1 MRPLTVA
8 IIAVAGFSPFHLSVP
23 FIVFSEKMAEKKHFH
38 VIICAEKPGNV
49 DSADGFSV
57 TATHDYTAVIQADI
71 VIIPYW
77 GTITQKTPQ
86 KLLEALTTARDNGAQ
101 IVGLCLGT
109 FVLGYA
115 GLLKNKRAATHWEFE
130 REFQARFP
138 QTHLD
143 INALFVDDDGIITSA
158 GTAAAL
164 DCCLYIVRQHFG
176 SDYANHIARRMV
188 VPPYRTGGQAQF
200 IEQPVPKNT
209 HDERINLLLD
219 YLRQNI
225 AQQHDLDSLAQRVMM
240 SRRTLTR
247 HFMKATGSS
256 IAEWLITERL
266 RRSQELLG
274 SSQLPVERIAAEVG
288 FLSPVTWRQHFKSH
302 FGVSPAEWRKTFRGM
317 A

>member
-38 VIICAEKPGNV
+38 VIICAEKLGNV

-77 GTITQKTPQ
+77 GTITQKPPQ

-143 INALFVDDDGIITSA
+143 INALYVDDDGIITSA

-164 DCCLYIVRQHFG
+164 DCCLYIVRQLLAATMLTILPDG
-176 SDYANHIARRMV
+176 WSYRHIA
-188 VPPYRTGGQAQF
+188 
-200 IEQPVPKNT
+200 
-209 HDERINLLLD
+209 
-219 YLRQNI
+219 
-225 AQQHDLDSLAQRVMM
+225 LAV
-240 SRRTLTR
+240 
-247 HFMKATGSS
+247 
-256 IAEWLITERL
+256 
-266 RRSQELLG
+266 RRSLLSNQCRKIPMMNALISCWITCG
-274 SSQLPVERIAAEVG
+274 KTLRNSMISTR
-288 FLSPVTWRQHFKSH
+288 WRS
-302 FGVSPAEWRKTFRGM
+302 E
-317 A
+317 

>member
-1 MRPLTVA
+1 
-8 IIAVAGFSPFHLSVP
+8 
-23 FIVFSEKMAEKKHFH
+23 
-38 VIICAEKPGNV
+38 
-49 DSADGFSV
+49 
-57 TATHDYTAVIQADI
+57 
-71 VIIPYW
+71 
-77 GTITQKTPQ
+77 
-86 KLLEALTTARDNGAQ
+86 
-101 IVGLCLGT
+101 
-109 FVLGYA
+109 
-115 GLLKNKRAATHWEFE
+115 
-130 REFQARFP
+130 
-138 QTHLD
+138 
-143 INALFVDDDGIITSA
+143 
-158 GTAAAL
+158 
-164 DCCLYIVRQHFG
+164 
-176 SDYANHIARRMV
+176 MV

-288 FLSPVTWRQHFKSH
+288 FLSPVT
-302 FGVSPAEWRKTFRGM
+302 
-317 A
+317 

>member
-23 FIVFSEKMAEKKHFH
+23 FIVFSEKMAEKKRFH

-77 GTITQKTPQ
+77 GTITQKPPQ

-143 INALFVDDDGIITSA
+143 INALYVDDDGIITSA

-164 DCCLYIVRQHFG
+164 DCCLYIVR
-176 SDYANHIARRMV
+176 
-188 VPPYRTGGQAQF
+188 
-200 IEQPVPKNT
+200 
-209 HDERINLLLD
+209 
-219 YLRQNI
+219 
-225 AQQHDLDSLAQRVMM
+225 
-240 SRRTLTR
+240 
-247 HFMKATGSS
+247 
-256 IAEWLITERL
+256 
-266 RRSQELLG
+266 
-274 SSQLPVERIAAEVG
+274 
-288 FLSPVTWRQHFKSH
+288 
-302 FGVSPAEWRKTFRGM
+302 
-317 A
+317 

>member
-1 MRPLTVA
+1 M
-8 IIAVAGFSPFHLSVP
+8 
-23 FIVFSEKMAEKKHFH
+23 
-38 VIICAEKPGNV
+38 
-49 DSADGFSV
+49 
-57 TATHDYTAVIQADI
+57 
-71 VIIPYW
+71 
-77 GTITQKTPQ
+77 
-86 KLLEALTTARDNGAQ
+86 
-101 IVGLCLGT
+101 
-109 FVLGYA
+109 
-115 GLLKNKRAATHWEFE
+115 
-130 REFQARFP
+130 
-138 QTHLD
+138 
-143 INALFVDDDGIITSA
+143 
-158 GTAAAL
+158 
-164 DCCLYIVRQHFG
+164 
-176 SDYANHIARRMV
+176 
-188 VPPYRTGGQAQF
+188 
-200 IEQPVPKNT
+200 PKNT